1 MGRKTGPKS
10 SMTLAATAANVSEKE
25 LLRRLLRQHLTLKRV
40 AKELGI
46 SRQQLWNCLQR
57 TGLTPKY
64 KD

>member
-10 SMTLAATAANVSEKE
+10 SLTLAAVAANVSEKE
-25 LLRRLLRQHLTLKRV
+25 LLRMLLRKHLTLKRV
-40 AKELGI
+40 AKELDI
-46 SRQQLWNCLQR
+46 SRQQLWNCLKR